1 MASNRS
7 ASTPTRTQPEQDDA
21 GSTPRLVTFGVSG
34 SIAYPVP
41 EHGTLTIGRGEE
53 CDVRID
59 DPSVSRV
66 HARLVLGD
74 APVIEDLESRNGV
87 RVEGRRLEPRSPV
100 PIFSGRPV
108 EIGSAVVV
116 LRLPNDRD
124 EARRSLG
131 VVSDTAM
138 DRVRQIAQK
147 LAKGRL
153 SVLLLGETGVGK
165 ELLAAYIH
173 GCSTRASGPLVRLN
187 CAALPE
193 NLLEAELFGHERG
206 SFTAKI
212 GTTGGVLR
220 AAHKGTLLLDE
231 VGDMPLTT
239 QATLLRLLEARDTI
253 HDASEAEADVRFVAS
268 THRDLPKMVADGE
281 FRADLYHRIAA
292 VELRIPPLRKRV
304 DEILSLAQQFLTEA
318 CAEAMR
324 PSPMLTP
331 AAMNWLQRA
340 PWPGN
345 VRQLRNVIE
354 CAALLAPGEEILP
367 EHFTALGSE
376 STPHEEHSA
385 PLDATIAAIERKRI
399 EDALARCHGNQS
411 AAAKLL
417 GLTRRALIHRLD
429 VHGLPRPRRDAGK

>member
-1 MASNRS
+1 VQSAKGNPDLLLPEPGGEPLVIAIGEAVQLGGRNR
-7 ASTPTRTQPEQDDA
+7 TLPA
-21 GSTPRLVTFGVSG
+21 GIAHAVDEALEAMQLDIVHVHDPLPPSLAAAALRNSRGLNIGHFHDPDPRLPASEMGKRFGG
-34 SIAYPVP
+34 AIF
-41 EHGTLTIGRGEE
+41 G
-53 CDVRID
+53 RID
-59 DPSVSRV
+59 MCLADFDL
-66 HARLVLGD
+66 ARGRLDASIPAGCKHLGR
-74 APVIEDLESRNGV
+74 ASLSQASPTELANETPVI
-87 RVEGRRLEPRSPV
+87 
-100 PIFSGRPV
+100 
-108 EIGSAVVV
+108 A
-116 LRLPNDRD
+116 
-124 EARRSLG
+124 
-131 VVSDTAM
+131 
-138 DRVRQIAQK
+138 QI
-147 LAKGRL
+147 
-153 SVLLLGETGVGK
+153 
-165 ELLAAYIH
+165 I
-173 GCSTRASGPLVRLN
+173 
-187 CAALPE
+187 
-193 NLLEAELFGHERG
+193 GHERG

-212 GTTGGVLR
+212 GTNGGVLR

-239 QATLLRLLEARDTI
+239 QATLLRLLEARDTT